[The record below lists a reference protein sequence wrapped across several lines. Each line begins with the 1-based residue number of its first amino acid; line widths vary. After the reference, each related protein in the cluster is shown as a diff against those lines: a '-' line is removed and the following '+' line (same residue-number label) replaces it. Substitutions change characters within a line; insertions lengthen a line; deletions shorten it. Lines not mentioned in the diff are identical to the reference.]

1 MKRGNPKS
9 GWSRRSYR
17 PRVLADFIPSA
28 KQSFVPT
35 NEEDPFVRDPILAR
49 VEATLLASREPV
61 SPRRL
66 VKVVGL
72 ADTAEVRRHIHRLSD
87 MLRSNGSAFYVE
99 EIAGGYQLLT
109 RPEYRPWLEKVCR
122 TQSDIPLSGPMLET
136 LAIVAYRQPICRA
149 DVEAIRGV
157 QVGEILRHLL
167 DKGLIRLAGK
177 DDSLG
182 RPYLYGTTQKFL
194 QAFGLRNLHELPMVE
209 ALAKPTGKPVEV
221 IPDPTTDDIDEED
234 ESSDDEDSDDDE
246 DSELEDDS
254 EDEDEE
260 DEDDSEE

>member
-1 MKRGNPKS
+1 MKRSIGNSDSS
-9 GWSRRSYR
+9 GWNRRIAR
-17 PRVLADFIPSA
+17 PRVLTDFISTGKPQISHG
-28 KQSFVPT
+28 
-35 NEEDPFVRDPILAR
+35 EESDPFVRDPLLAR

-72 ADTAEVRRHIHRLSD
+72 ADTGEVRRLVQRLSE
-87 MLRSNGSAFYVE
+87 MLRDNGSAFYVE

-109 RPEYRPWLEKVCR
+109 RPEFRPWLEKVCR

-149 DVEAIRGV
+149 DVESIRGV

-167 DKGLIRLAGK
+167 DKGLIRIAGK

-182 RPYLYGTTQKFL
+182 RPFLYGTTQQFL
-194 QAFGLRNLHELPMVE
+194 QVFGLRNLHELPMVE

-221 IPDPTTDDIDEED
+221 IPEESAEDFDDEE
-234 ESSDDEDSDDDE
+234 SDDEG
-246 DSELEDDS
+246 DSEED
-254 EDEDEE
+254 
-260 DEDDSEE
+260 DEDDSDDEEDDDSEE

>member
-1 MKRGNPKS
+1 MKRGNSNS
-9 GWSRRSYR
+9 GWARRSTR
-17 PRVLADFIPSA
+17 PRVLADFIAPA
-28 KQSFVPT
+28 KQAFVPT

-72 ADTAEVRRHIHRLSD
+72 ADTAEVKRHIHRLSD

-209 ALAKPTGKPVEV
+209 ALAKPTGKPVEI
-221 IPDPTTDDIDEED
+221 IPEPNGDDLDEED
-234 ESSDDEDSDDDE
+234 EPSDQDESDD
-246 DSELEDDS
+246 DSELEDD
-254 EDEDEE
+254 EDE
-260 DEDDSEE
+260 EDDSEE